1 MSSLADKEERQEI
14 KERIME
20 SVGDDY
26 LVAQARCVEKFGP
39 EGGIFARQLLFW
51 EGKGHDAEGWIYKTQ
66 REWTAETGLSRRQQ
80 DKARRVLAGKEVL
93 EEDRRP
99 NPHNGYR
106 PQLYY
111 RLDLAAL
118 TETLNPSSRPSG
130 TSAQANVPGINEQ
143 TSVPGSTERARLSS
157 STDLPSRTTSSEQAI
172 TESTSENTAENTQE
186 NNDREL
192 RLQAGADG
200 SSSRHAP
207 PPSQEKEVGKEED
220 AKTTE
225 PAPISLLS
233 TKRAESIPDKPPRV
247 SPEEIHGIMK
257 MLTDESYP
265 TCGVYRRFEDG
276 KLSDQDLLRSISHEL
291 TGSFEEVERFR
302 WSVEECV
309 KLLREEE
316 GIA

>member
-26 LVAQARCVEKFGP
+26 LVAQARRVEKFGP

-143 TSVPGSTERARLSS
+143 TSVPGSTER
-157 STDLPSRTTSSEQAI
+157 
-172 TESTSENTAENTQE
+172 TSENTAENTQE

-309 KLLREEE
+309 KLLKEEE